1 MSAAVAHQSPLPPRL
16 RIGRKK
22 PHWLLADSPSAAEV
36 DDPLAA
42 LRRWLAGLSDSQ
54 VSLLAVSDFDSE
66 FRRDLELRRRTSGR
80 PATSVAVRTR
90 RPRSVRFVS
99 QLESAASGSES
110 DEDET
115 ELDAVSSV
123 SDTEAAPRM
132 PRSSLFKVSDCLPVD
147 EASKTRALSTLRAVT
162 GAGDPKMSVVSRRFC
177 DSAWPRTPADFAR
190 PRSVAYGQNLRV
202 HPDLA
207 GAIRT
212 SILEARPAFECV
224 SAAGLAELDRRLP
237 SLAKTRHDRVVD
249 WLEEAG

>member
-1 MSAAVAHQSPLPPRL
+1 
-16 RIGRKK
+16 
-22 PHWLLADSPSAAEV
+22 
-36 DDPLAA
+36 
-42 LRRWLAGLSDSQ
+42 
-54 VSLLAVSDFDSE
+54 
-66 FRRDLELRRRTSGR
+66 
-80 PATSVAVRTR
+80 
-90 RPRSVRFVS
+90 
-99 QLESAASGSES
+99 
-110 DEDET
+110 
-115 ELDAVSSV
+115 
-123 SDTEAAPRM
+123 M

-237 SLAKTRHDRVVD
+237 SLAKTRHDEWWTGWKKPAEGAAARSDFLNRTRSHWKLVRQG
-249 WLEEAG
+249 AGSNPTARRQFAWGAE